1 MPYSWNKP
9 PKTMRTQTIR
19 NARAAAKTAGP
30 ASRPPSRSPSPGVLR
45 QEDVAKGAR
54 FKAKMGGGVLRKEDE
69 LKYQDVAARPSASAL
84 KNQQAKETLLR
95 AIAEPGVLTESDI
108 RKLRQVMSRLQGSGV
123 LRREDE
129 AKYNEQ
135 IHRRRKTKY

>member
-30 ASRPPSRSPSPGVLR
+30 ASRPPSPGVLR
-45 QEDVAKGAR
+45 QADVAKS
-54 FKAKMGGGVLRKEDE
+54 KI
-69 LKYQDVAARPSASAL
+69 VASSARPSASAL
-84 KNQQAKETLLR
+84 RNQQEKESLLR

-108 RKLRQVMSRLQGSGV
+108 RKLRQVMSRLQESGV
-123 LRREDE
+123 LKKEDE
-129 AKYNEQ
+129 VRYGQ
-135 IHRRRKTKY
+135 QLRGRGRP

>member
-30 ASRPPSRSPSPGVLR
+30 ASRPPSPGVLR

-69 LKYQDVAARPSASAL
+69 LKHQEVAARPSASAL
-84 KNQQAKETLLR
+84 RSQQEKESLLR

-108 RKLRQVMSRLQGSGV
+108 RKLRQVMSRLQESGV

>member
-30 ASRPPSRSPSPGVLR
+30 ASRPPGPGVLR
-45 QEDVAKGAR
+45 QEDVAKGAK
-54 FKAKMGGGVLRKEDE
+54 FKAQQGGVLRQADVA
-69 LKYQDVAARPSASAL
+69 KYQDVAARPSASAL
-84 KNQQAKETLLR
+84 RSQQEKESLLR
-95 AIAEPGVLTESDI
+95 TIAEPGVLTESDI
-108 RKLRQVMSRLQGSGV
+108 RKLRQVMSRLQESGV